1 MFLIVPLSYLS
12 WRFVERPF
20 RDRTKFTRKKIFQYS
35 AVCSVFFIAIG
46 LIGQFTNGFLTKDQA
61 AVLAYNE
68 YNNEKEDIG
77 RVGNC
82 FLGQE
87 DGPDKFTSTC
97 LASSSQD
104 SAFIWGDSHAAALA
118 FGLRAVYPNLSQLT
132 ASGCPPILGEVIKT
146 RPMCKKTNEYIGEQ
160 VKRLQPSR
168 IFLYANWD
176 AYGDQKPSINLI
188 NTVAYIR
195 SVSPSSK
202 ITLVGGT
209 PQFKPSLPT
218 YMFLKH
224 KSLEL
229 NEYLPTYLYD
239 TLSVIDAQ
247 FTHFSAQNKID
258 FFSPLDFLCKQN
270 LCKITA
276 SYEDKVMPIIWD
288 YGHLTAAG
296 SVLLARQIKQ

>member
-1 MFLIVPLSYLS
+1 
-12 WRFVERPF
+12 
-20 RDRTKFTRKKIFQYS
+20 
-35 AVCSVFFIAIG
+35 
-46 LIGQFTNGFLTKDQA
+46 
-61 AVLAYNE
+61 
-68 YNNEKEDIG
+68 
-77 RVGNC
+77 
-82 FLGQE
+82 
-87 DGPDKFTSTC
+87 
-97 LASSSQD
+97 
-104 SAFIWGDSHAAALA
+104 
-118 FGLRAVYPNLSQLT
+118 
-132 ASGCPPILGEVIKT
+132 
-146 RPMCKKTNEYIGEQ
+146 MCKKTNEYIGEQ

-229 NEYLPTYLYD
+229 NEFLPTYLYD

-247 FTHFSAQNKID
+247 FINFSAQNKID
-258 FFSPLDFLCKQN
+258 FFSPLEFLCKQN

-296 SVLLARQIKQ
+296 SVSLARQIKQ